1 MRNDKVAI
9 TKNNPAARGA
19 KQKEKTFNGKPVKP
33 VKYIGSW
40 LGHGNY
46 IAAQDESGK
55 LLKDNEGRPIPFGS
69 I

>member
-1 MRNDKVAI
+1 MAI
-9 TKNNPAARGA
+9 TKNNPVSGETLE
-19 KQKEKTFNGKPVKP
+19 KEKTFNGKPVKP

-46 IAAQDESGK
+46 IAVQDESGK
-55 LLKDNEGRPIPFGS
+55 LIKDNEGKPIPFGS

>member
-1 MRNDKVAI
+1 MAI
-9 TKNNPAARGA
+9 TKKNPLAKGA
-19 KQKEKTFNGKPVKP
+19 KQKDKTFNGKVAKP

-46 IAAQDESGK
+46 IADQDEAGK
-55 LLKDNEGRPIPFGS
+55 LIKDTEGRPIPYGS

>member
-1 MRNDKVAI
+1 MAI

-46 IAAQDESGK
+46 IAVQD
-55 LLKDNEGRPIPFGS
+55 
-69 I
+69 

>member
-1 MRNDKVAI
+1 MAI

-40 LGHGNY
+40 RGHGNY
-46 IAAQDESGK
+46 IAVQDESGK
-55 LLKDNEGRPIPFGS
+55 LVKDNEGKPIPFGS

>member
-1 MRNDKVAI
+1 MAI
-9 TKNNPAARGA
+9 TKNNPSTRGVN
-19 KQKEKTFNGKPVKP
+19 QKEKTFNGKPVKP

-46 IAAQDESGK
+46 IAVQDESGK
-55 LLKDNEGRPIPFGS
+55 LVKDNEGKPIPFGS

>member
-1 MRNDKVAI
+1 MAI
-9 TKNNPAARGA
+9 TKNNPSKRGVN
-19 KQKEKTFNGKPVKP
+19 QKDKTFNGKPVKP

-46 IAAQDESGK
+46 IAVQDESGK
-55 LLKDNEGRPIPFGS
+55 LVKDNEGKPIPFGS

>member
-1 MRNDKVAI
+1 MAI
-9 TKNNPAARGA
+9 IKNNPLASRTN
-19 KQKEKTFNGKPVKP
+19 QKDKTFNGKVAKP

-46 IAAQDESGK
+46 IAAQDEAGK
-55 LLKDNEGRPIPFGS
+55 LIKDSEGRPIPYGS